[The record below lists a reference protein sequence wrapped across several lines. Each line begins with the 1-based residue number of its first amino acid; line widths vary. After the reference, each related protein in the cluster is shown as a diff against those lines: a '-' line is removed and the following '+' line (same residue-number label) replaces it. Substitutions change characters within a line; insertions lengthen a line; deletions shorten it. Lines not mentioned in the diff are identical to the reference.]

1 MAISI
6 LEKKFSIQTRN
17 YVGGIMNNEK
27 EWNLL
32 EKKKRVGEL
41 RIKEY
46 GHSDAGILSCCLFNG
61 VLSLEDERLPEA
73 HT

>member
-1 MAISI
+1 M
-6 LEKKFSIQTRN
+6 KKRVEFVR
-17 YVGGIMNNEK
+17 
-27 EWNLL
+27 
-32 EKKKRVGEL
+32 KKKRVGEL